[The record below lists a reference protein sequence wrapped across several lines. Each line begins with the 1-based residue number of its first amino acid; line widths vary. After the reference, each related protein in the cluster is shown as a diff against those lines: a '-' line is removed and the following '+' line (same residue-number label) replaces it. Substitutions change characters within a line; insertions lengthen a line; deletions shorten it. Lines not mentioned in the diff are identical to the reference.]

1 MLYKGRIQ
9 GKLGDQDIHSDVIEV
24 YVARENA
31 QLTKFL
37 FEASSNLSARNLEI
51 VPRDFKCNHPATYG
65 QILNKQNAYLS
76 KHRNIAIV
84 AIPVHAMYH
93 AITDQSGKTWKTLKD
108 AILAVDGVTHVHACK
123 RTHDL
128 GKWNISTNE
137 DSWETVQIWLDTH
150 LNKLYCHIA
159 IATRNRYQ
167 DYPDFEKPER
177 LHANRTNNRTT
188 AKAHQDKYATQLQK
202 SILGTDIITTPN

>member
-1 MLYKGRIQ
+1 MLEQTIEQVNNDDEFHKINGESEPEIPEIMLYKGRIQ

-31 QLTKFL
+31 QLTKYL

-51 VPRDFKCNHPATYG
+51 VPRDFKFNHPTIYG

-93 AITDQSGKTWKTLKD
+93 AITDQKAKRGKHSKLRSLPSTALHTSMHVSALT
-108 AILAVDGVTHVHACK
+108 ILENGIFLPT
-123 RTHDL
+123 
-128 GKWNISTNE
+128 
-137 DSWETVQIWLDTH
+137 
-150 LNKLYCHIA
+150 
-159 IATRNRYQ
+159 
-167 DYPDFEKPER
+167 KPLR
-177 LHANRTNNRTT
+177 R
-188 AKAHQDKYATQLQK
+188 Q
-202 SILGTDIITTPN
+202 